1 MDLSQFTPAAVLA
14 RKLVAQREK
23 YLADFNTLYLG
34 DIQLRS
40 TVQWQKRGKGSILTS
55 SRIVDEAEAEAIKA
69 DLPPDVELKHCSV
82 DLPTGSLPPE
92 EPSNLAHK
100 YEVTEPAILTTVVR
114 LHNDDF
120 FFTSDANYRGPT
132 QFTPNLGKVRATCLG
147 GNPQLGPFEDD
158 YSTVIENLEWL
169 QEQIAHPEL
178 QERKGLLFPGPP
190 RIKVRHLLFETKA
203 ADHNDSDAD
212 TLAPEF
218 RIDAWPTHSEE
229 AARELEQLKHTH
241 DVIPIP
247 AYNKDGTLINP
258 NNYRK
263 ALQGAVVEVRF
274 GLRYYAITPG
284 SKSSRMPVTAHSNA
298 FNSFTADLVDMMVL
312 VPPTASPAFSS
323 PRKRKVSMLHPS
335 SPSKKHARTVS

>member
-1 MDLSQFTPAAVLA
+1 MVSQ
-14 RKLVAQREK
+14 
-23 YLADFNTLYLG
+23 
-34 DIQLRS
+34 
-40 TVQWQKRGKGSILTS
+40 
-55 SRIVDEAEAEAIKA
+55 VDEAEAEAIKA

-190 RIKVRHLLFETKA
+190 RIKVRHLLFEVRIVRLYLP
-203 ADHNDSDAD
+203 D
-212 TLAPEF
+212 TLQF
-218 RIDAWPTHSEE
+218 THH
-229 AARELEQLKHTH
+229 AAT
-241 DVIPIP
+241 
-247 AYNKDGTLINP
+247 
-258 NNYRK
+258 
-263 ALQGAVVEVRF
+263 
-274 GLRYYAITPG
+274 
-284 SKSSRMPVTAHSNA
+284 SSRQKQRITTTQMVRSHA
-298 FNSFTADLVDMMVL
+298 FY
-312 VPPTASPAFSS
+312 
-323 PRKRKVSMLHPS
+323 
-335 SPSKKHARTVS
+335 